1 MKRLTQAADRM
12 LDRFAPKATVMAD
25 VCPLPSD
32 CYYTG
37 SRYSGPCNGGYIYE
51 VQCGPREGYAYWYQC
66 VC

>member
-12 LDRFAPKATVMAD
+12 LDRFAPKATAMAD

-37 SRYSGPCNGGYIYE
+37 TKYSGPCHGGYIFE
-51 VQCGPREGYAYWYQC
+51 VQCGPREGYANWYQC
-66 VC
+66 AC